1 MSLKPWLHATPLA
14 LAALASLSFVSA
26 ARAGGKPITL
36 PGSITLYTDVAGFT
50 PAAKAVCPDID
61 NLLVNPTV
69 GANGPSTT
77 VYGATQEGFGITFT
91 SPSRLTASGGQADI
105 DGPFHQIT
113 LTPTNPAA
121 NLQVLE
127 FDINGARG
135 TKGSGVTLTL
145 YNGDTYTQALDSGLT
160 FFGFIDTS
168 GQGVKSVSL
177 NSGATL
183 DDIRHVRVCEGACG
197 APHPGPQPVPE
208 PSSLATMGLGGF
220 GLLGF
225 IVRGVKTRRKQS
237 HSAV

>member
-1 MSLKPWLHATPLA
+1 MSLKPWLYAAPLT
-14 LAALASLSFVSA
+14 LAALAGLTFASA
-26 ARAGGKPITL
+26 AHAGGNPVAL

-61 NLLVNPTV
+61 NLLVNSTV

-91 SPSRLTASGGQADI
+91 SPSLLTASGGQADI

-113 LTPTNPAA
+113 LTPTDTNR

-127 FDINGARG
+127 FNVNGAKG
-135 TKGSGVTLTL
+135 TKGSGITLTL
-145 YNGDTYTQALDSGLT
+145 YNGDTYTQVLDPGLT
-160 FFGFIDTS
+160 FFGLIDTS
-168 GQGVKSVSL
+168 GQGIKSVSL
-177 NSGATL
+177 NSAATL
-183 DDIRHVRVCEGACG
+183 DDIRQVRVCEGACG
-197 APHPGPQPVPE
+197 APKPGPQPVPE

-237 HSAV
+237 VPTV